1 MHDLHS
7 MVIIAVVATVT
18 MLLRFIPFAVFG
30 RNKRTPDFW
39 KRNTLVSIVAGTV
52 VYMLLNMLSVV
63 CQIQFLRLGTF
74 LISRTKSS

>member
-30 RNKRTPDFW
+30 RNKRTPDYI
-39 KRNTLVSIVAGTV
+39 TYISSVLPYAIMGMLVV
-52 VYMLLNMLSVV
+52 
-63 CQIQFLRLGTF
+63 
-74 LISRTKSS
+74 